1 MKLSSTLFH
10 YKVLRPFKAVISR
23 VKDERTTAAL
33 VSFQTSIV
41 SQQKCPLPH
50 MLIELKAVS
59 LLKTAP
65 PGFTKDEF
73 QHPYT
78 HMGER
83 ALLARLSLPVN

>member
-1 MKLSSTLFH
+1 MKLSSTLFY
-10 YKVLRPFKAVISR
+10 YKVLRPFKAVI
-23 VKDERTTAAL
+23 DERMTAAL
-33 VSFQTSIV
+33 ISFQTSIV

-83 ALLARLSLPVN
+83 ALLARLSLPVNCV

>member
-1 MKLSSTLFH
+1 MKLSSTLLH
-10 YKVLRPFKAVISR
+10 YKAVMAR
-23 VKDERTTAAL
+23 VKDKRMTAAL
-33 VSFQTSIV
+33 ISFQISIV

-65 PGFTKDEF
+65 QGFTKDEF

-83 ALLARLSLPVN
+83 AHLARLSLPVN